1 MGCQFNCLHNK
12 GDNCLLHFWRIRWT
26 CLDSI
31 YYLPWK
37 FWLISTTYLRN
48 KEKGVKLWMEVR
60 WNKKKTFIP
69 CNFRLLFQIKTRFGI
84 YSACSSSLF
93 QAQNQELEELNK
105 ELRQCNL
112 QQFIQQTG
120 AMVTTPQARSEAES
134 ELDQI
139 SQELP
144 THQRNGG
151 QNITQWAGKRRE
163 TGELF

>member
-1 MGCQFNCLHNK
+1 M
-12 GDNCLLHFWRIRWT
+12 
-26 CLDSI
+26 
-31 YYLPWK
+31 
-37 FWLISTTYLRN
+37 
-48 KEKGVKLWMEVR
+48 KL
-60 WNKKKTFIP
+60 KKKTSIP

-84 YSACSSSLF
+84 YSACSSSVF

-134 ELDQI
+134 QLDQI

-151 QNITQWAGKRRE
+151 
-163 TGELF
+163 